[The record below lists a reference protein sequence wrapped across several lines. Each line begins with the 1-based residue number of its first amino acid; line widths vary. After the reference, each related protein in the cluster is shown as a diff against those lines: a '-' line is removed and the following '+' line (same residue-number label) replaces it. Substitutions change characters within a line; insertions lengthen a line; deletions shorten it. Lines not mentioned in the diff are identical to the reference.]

1 MKNDRDRVYNILEIS
16 KLVTASMN
24 FFEIKDEVVSK
35 MLNVIHPRKA
45 CINLFYK
52 NNYKYSYLVCSATLD
67 YIPELFS
74 NTDEDK
80 IKIDFNEY
88 PKYIHEAIFE
98 KKIVWVKNIFKD
110 DRAIMERDMA
120 TKEGYI
126 GRIVFPLIA
135 NNNVIGFITC
145 YLTEDDD
152 LSQEDINFIFS
163 VSSLISLS
171 IEITKENYKID
182 TLIKKL
188 REAINYISKATK
200 ELYANKSVDNFLSL
214 ISRQMCKLTLSESSI
229 VILNDNNNKTQSFNQ
244 YGNESIN
251 IHKALGCVIRND
263 KDIDNNGKYYNP
275 KNLKKHIDDDNIKS
289 LIYYR
294 LKVEN
299 ETVGYIAAVN
309 SKKYTNDDIKILNI
323 FSSQTVL
330 AIQMYNN
337 SKKIFEHDL
346 LEKELEIVSKQQKL
360 MMNDTQIKFSDS
372 KEIVYFHEPSK
383 YIGGDFCKI
392 IRIDESK
399 ICIFIA
405 DVMGHGIMSNYFVAM
420 IKGVLQTLVYE
431 KESAGS
437 ILTKMNSILYDDF
450 DKVNAFA
457 TARIGIFDSKTGKA
471 VISNAG
477 HHNSIGIKKN
487 NEIIVEDI
495 SFDKGMPIGV
505 LKDMVYN
512 EYSYNI
518 NEYELICM
526 YTDGIIEASNQYK
539 EEFGLDRLKKLIKN
553 NYTNTTSNIYDK
565 LKIEL
570 KNFTEKDSLE
580 DDLLILFVKN
590 RLG

>member
-24 FFEIKDEVVSK
+24 FFEIKDEIVSK
-35 MLNVIHPRKA
+35 MLKVIHPRKA

-52 NNYKYSYLVCSATLD
+52 NNYKYAYLVCSATLD

-74 NTDEDK
+74 NKDEDE

-88 PKYIHEAIFE
+88 PKYIHEAVFE
-98 KKIVWVKNIFKD
+98 KKIVWIKNIFED

-120 TKEGYI
+120 TQEGYI

-145 YLTEDDD
+145 YITEDDD
-152 LSQEDINFIFS
+152 LTQEDINFISS

-188 REAINYISKATK
+188 RGAINYISKATE
-200 ELYANKSVDNFLSL
+200 ELYANRSIDNFLSL

-244 YGNESIN
+244 YGNENIN
-251 IHKALGCVIRND
+251 IHKALGFFINND
-263 KDIDNNGKYYNP
+263 MDDSGKYYNP
-275 KNLKKHIDDDNIKS
+275 KDLKKYINDDNIKS
-289 LIYYR
+289 LIYYE
-294 LKVEN
+294 LKISN
-299 ETVGYIAAVN
+299 ETIGYIAAVN
-309 SKKYTNDDIKILNI
+309 SKKYTDDDIKILSI
-323 FSSQTVL
+323 FSSQIVL

-337 SKKIFEHDL
+337 SKKIFEHEL

-360 MMNDTQIKFSDS
+360 IMSDTQIKFSDS
-372 KEIVYFHEPSK
+372 KEIVFFHEPSK
-383 YIGGDFCKI
+383 YIGGDFCEI
-392 IRIDESK
+392 IKIDESK
-399 ICIFIA
+399 VCIFIA

-431 KESAGS
+431 KESVGN
-437 ILTKMNSILYDDF
+437 ILTKMNRILYDDF
-450 DKVNAFA
+450 DKVNIFA

-471 VISNAG
+471 SISNAG
-477 HHNSIGIKKN
+477 HHHSIGIKKDKD
-487 NEIIVEDI
+487 IIIDDLD
-495 SFDKGMPIGV
+495 FDKGMPIGV

-512 EYSYNI
+512 EYEYNI
-518 NEYELICM
+518 NDYELVCI
-526 YTDGIIEASNQYK
+526 YTDGIIEASNQSG
-539 EEFGLDRLKKLIKN
+539 EEFGLDRLKELIKD
-553 NYTNTTSNIYDK
+553 NYAEDTPHIYYK
-565 LKIEL
+565 LKEKL
-570 KNFTEKDSLE
+570 KSFTGKESLE
-580 DDLLILFVKN
+580 DDLLILFVRKS
-590 RLG
+590 